1 MLIKSKLKSIKVLIS
16 KALIDSNISDDES
29 SLINNVPKEFDDINE
44 EIKNSND
51 K

>member
-1 MLIKSKLKSIKVLIS
+1 MLGKSKLKSVEVLIS

>member
-1 MLIKSKLKSIKVLIS
+1 MLGKSKLKSVEVLIS

-29 SLINNVPKEFDDINE
+29 SLINNVPKEFDDMNE

>member
-1 MLIKSKLKSIKVLIS
+1 MLGKSKLKSIEVLIS
-16 KALIDSNISDDES
+16 KVLIDSNISDDES

>member
-1 MLIKSKLKSIKVLIS
+1 MLGKSKLKSIEVLIS
-16 KALIDSNISDDES
+16 KVLIDSNISDDES

-44 EIKNSND
+44 EMKNSND